1 MLDFQTTLDSFEAA
15 PAPAL
20 DAASL
25 KRNREEEDER
35 QQREYDDEFSRRA
48 FGAGTVVVST
58 NMGLDGMDDDGD
70 DVDALRE
77 LARGAPTP
85 KNPVA
90 GPRLRKAHKSVNTK
104 AAAKFNKR
112 KHGAKGQKDGA
123 PGGGKRKGGPGRK
136 A

>member
-1 MLDFQTTLDSFEAA
+1 MLDFQTTLESFEPA
-15 PAPAL
+15 APAL

-25 KRNREEEDER
+25 KRKRDEEEE
-35 QQREYDDEFSRRA
+35 QQRREYDDEFSRRA
-48 FGAGTVVVST
+48 FGAGAVVVST
-58 NMGLDGMDDDGD
+58 TMGLDGVDDDGG

-85 KNPVA
+85 KGPVA

-104 AAAKFNKR
+104 AAAKYNKR
-112 KHGAKGQKDGA
+112 KHGAKGGKDGKD
-123 PGGGKRKGGPGRK
+123 GGKRKGGAGRK